1 MAAKI
6 RKGDS
11 VIVLTGK
18 DRGKTGTVLT
28 VFPAEN
34 KLIVQGV
41 SIQKKH
47 QKQTQTQQ
55 AGIIEKEGKIHI
67 SNVAIVEPSQSKK
80 SKIGFKFLK
89 DGKKV
94 RFYKNNSEVID
105 DK

>member
-11 VIVLTGK
+11 VIVLSGK
-18 DRGKTGTVLT
+18 DKGKTGTVLT

-41 SIQKKH
+41 SIKKKH

-67 SNVAIVEPSQSKK
+67 SNVAILEPSQSKK

-94 RFYKNNSEVID
+94 RFYKSNSEVID

>member
-1 MAAKI
+1 M
-6 RKGDS
+6 RR
-11 VIVLTGK
+11 TGEPCEPPPSTQCEEH
-18 DRGKTGTVLT
+18 RRPNNPL
-28 VFPAEN
+28 
-34 KLIVQGV
+34 LRW
-41 SIQKKH
+41 KKRVEH

-67 SNVAIVEPSQSKK
+67 SNVAILEPSQSKK

-94 RFYKNNSEVID
+94 RFYKSNSEVID

>member
-55 AGIIEKEGKIHI
+55 AGIIEKEGKIQILSLIHI
-67 SNVAIVEPSQSKK
+67 
-80 SKIGFKFLK
+80 
-89 DGKKV
+89 
-94 RFYKNNSEVID
+94 
-105 DK
+105 

>member
-18 DRGKTGTVLT
+18 DKGKTGTVLSVYPT
-28 VFPAEN
+28 EN

-41 SIQKKH
+41 SVKKKH

-55 AGIIEKEGKIHI
+55 AGCLLYT
-67 SNVAIVEPSQSKK
+67 SPSPR
-80 SKIGFKFLK
+80 
-89 DGKKV
+89 D
-94 RFYKNNSEVID
+94 
-105 DK
+105 

>member
-18 DRGKTGTVLT
+18 DKGKTGTVLT
-28 VFPAEN
+28 VFPNEN

-41 SIQKKH
+41 SIKKKH

-67 SNVAIVEPSQSKK
+67 SNVAILEPSQSKNQK
-80 SKIGFKFLK
+80 LVSNF
-89 DGKKV
+89 
-94 RFYKNNSEVID
+94 
-105 DK
+105 

>member
-11 VIVLTGK
+11 VMVLTGK
-18 DRGKTGTVLT
+18 DKGKTGTVLT

-41 SIQKKH
+41 SIKKKH

-80 SKIGFKFLK
+80 I
-89 DGKKV
+89 
-94 RFYKNNSEVID
+94 KNWFQIFERW
-105 DK
+105 

>member
-11 VIVLTGK
+11 VMVLTGK
-18 DRGKTGTVLT
+18 DKGKTGTVLT
-28 VFPAEN
+28 VFPDEN

-41 SIQKKH
+41 SIKKKH

-67 SNVAIVEPSQSKK
+67 SNVAIVEPSQSQK

-89 DGKKV
+89 VGKKV
-94 RFYKNNSEVID
+94 RFYKSNSEVID

>member
-18 DRGKTGTVLT
+18 DKGKTGTVLT
-28 VFPAEN
+28 VFPDEN

-41 SIQKKH
+41 SNKKKH

-67 SNVAIVEPSQSKK
+67 SNVAILEPSQSKK
-80 SKIGFKFLK
+80 SKIGFKIP
-89 DGKKV
+89 KKRHGARSNMQRV
-94 RFYKNNSEVID
+94 
-105 DK
+105 

>member
-80 SKIGFKFLK
+80 
-89 DGKKV
+89 
-94 RFYKNNSEVID
+94 
-105 DK
+105 